1 MMVLPWTLDSGFWP
15 GEWGGKAGT
24 CAFVGCRILS
34 KICIHKA
41 TMYYCIGKNILIVI
55 RRYLQLAS
63 IMLIVRYL
71 HK

>member
-34 KICIHKA
+34 TIVFIKLLLYWEKHFDRNTTILATCINNAHSQVP
-41 TMYYCIGKNILIVI
+41 T
-55 RRYLQLAS
+55 
-63 IMLIVRYL
+63 
-71 HK
+71 